1 MDKQYIVVISREFG
15 SGGHEIAQ
23 ILSEKLN
30 VNLYD
35 RKMLDE
41 IAFEKNMHIDQLKKY
56 EEKPRKTVIS
66 RRVRGFSNSPEEII
80 AEMQF
85 DYIRKKADSGESFV
99 IVGRCADTVL
109 KNRPEMISIFITGD
123 KECKINR
130 IMNVFGIDKNSADSK
145 RKRHDKTRKQYHN
158 AHSSFKWG
166 DSRYYD
172 VCINSSKLGEEI
184 TADLLETYIKE
195 RISKM

>member
-1 MDKQYIVVISREFG
+1 MVHCYKLGGLNIVLDICSGSVHVVDEVVYDVIEAYESR
-15 SGGHEIAQ
+15 S
-23 ILSEKLN
+23 K
-30 VNLYD
+30 
-35 RKMLDE
+35 
-41 IAFEKNMHIDQLKKY
+41 
-56 EEKPRKTVIS
+56 
-66 RRVRGFSNSPEEII
+66 EEII

>member
-15 SGGHEIAQ
+15 SGGHEISEM
-23 ILSEKLN
+23 LSKKLN

-41 IAFEKNMHIDQLKKY
+41 IAMEKNMHVDQLKKH
-56 EEKPRKTVIS
+56 EEKPRRKLLS
-66 RRVRGFSNSPEEII
+66 RRVRGYSNSPEEII

-109 KNRPEMISIFITGD
+109 RDRPGMISIFVTGD
-123 KECKINR
+123 KECIIKR
-130 IMNVFGIDKNSADSK
+130 IMNVFGISREEAESK
-145 RKRHDKTRKQYHN
+145 RKRHDRTRKQYHN
-158 AHSSFKWG
+158 IHSDFKWG

-172 VCINSSKLGEEI
+172 VCINSSKLGEDI

-195 RISKM
+195 RINKM

>member
-41 IAFEKNMHIDQLKKY
+41 IAIEKNMHIDQLKKY

-80 AEMQF
+80 AEMQV

>member
-15 SGGHEIAQ
+15 SGGHEIAEM
-23 ILSEKLN
+23 LSKKLN

-41 IAFEKNMHIDQLKKY
+41 IAMEKNMHVDQLKKH
-56 EEKPRKTVIS
+56 EEKPRRKLLS
-66 RRVRGFSNSPEEII
+66 RRVRGYSNSPEEII

-109 KNRPEMISIFITGD
+109 RDRPGMISIFVTGD
-123 KECKINR
+123 KECKIKR
-130 IMNVFGIDKNSADSK
+130 IMNVFGISREEAESK
-145 RKRHDKTRKQYHN
+145 RKRHDRTRKQYHN
-158 AHSSFKWG
+158 IHSDFKWG

-172 VCINSSKLGEEI
+172 VCINSSKLGEDI
-184 TADLLETYIKE
+184 TADLVETYIKE

>member
-41 IAFEKNMHIDQLKKY
+41 IAIEKNMHIDQLKKY

-130 IMNVFGIDKNSADSK
+130 IMNVFGIDKDSADSK

-184 TADLLETYIKE
+184 TADLLVTYIKE

>member
-15 SGGHEIAQ
+15 SGGHEISEM
-23 ILSEKLN
+23 LSKKLN

-41 IAFEKNMHIDQLKKY
+41 IAMEKNMHVDQLKKH
-56 EEKPRKTVIS
+56 EEKPRRKLLS
-66 RRVRGFSNSPEEII
+66 RRVRGYSNSPEEII

-109 KNRPEMISIFITGD
+109 RDRPGMISIFVTGD
-123 KECKINR
+123 KECKIKR
-130 IMNVFGIDKNSADSK
+130 IMNVFGISREEAESK
-145 RKRHDKTRKQYHN
+145 RKRHDRTRKQYHN
-158 AHSSFKWG
+158 IHSDFKWG

-172 VCINSSKLGEEI
+172 VCINSSKLGEDI

-195 RISKM
+195 RINKM

>member
-15 SGGHEIAQ
+15 SGGHEIAEM
-23 ILSEKLN
+23 LSKKLN
-30 VNLYD
+30 VNLYG

-41 IAFEKNMHIDQLKKY
+41 IAMEKNMHVDQLKKH
-56 EEKPRKTVIS
+56 EEKPRRKLLS
-66 RRVRGFSNSPEEII
+66 RRVRGYSNSPEEII

-109 KNRPEMISIFITGD
+109 RDRPGMISIFVTGD
-123 KECKINR
+123 KECKIKR
-130 IMNVFGIDKNSADSK
+130 IMNVFGISREEAESK
-145 RKRHDKTRKQYHN
+145 RKRHDRTRKQYHN
-158 AHSSFKWG
+158 IHSDFKWG

-172 VCINSSKLGEEI
+172 VCINSSKLGEDI

-195 RISKM
+195 RINKM

>member
-130 IMNVFGIDKNSADSK
+130 IMNAFGIDKDSADSK

>member
-15 SGGHEIAQ
+15 SGGHEIAEM
-23 ILSEKLN
+23 LSKKLN

-41 IAFEKNMHIDQLKKY
+41 IAMEKNMHVDQLKKH
-56 EEKPRKTVIS
+56 EEKPRRKLLS
-66 RRVRGFSNSPEEII
+66 RRVRGYSNSPEEII
-80 AEMQF
+80 AEMQI

-109 KNRPEMISIFITGD
+109 RDRPGMISIFVTGD
-123 KECKINR
+123 KECKIKR
-130 IMNVFGIDKNSADSK
+130 IMNVFGISREEAESK
-145 RKRHDKTRKQYHN
+145 RKRHDRTRKQYHN
-158 AHSSFKWG
+158 IHSDFKWG

-172 VCINSSKLGEEI
+172 VCINSSKLGEDI

-195 RISKM
+195 RINKM

>member
-15 SGGHEIAQ
+15 SGGHEIAEM
-23 ILSEKLN
+23 LSKKLN

-41 IAFEKNMHIDQLKKY
+41 IAMEKNMHVDQLKKH
-56 EEKPRKTVIS
+56 EEKPRRKLLS

-130 IMNVFGIDKNSADSK
+130 IMNVFGIDKDSADSK

>member
-15 SGGHEIAQ
+15 SGGHEIAEM
-23 ILSEKLN
+23 LSKKLN

-41 IAFEKNMHIDQLKKY
+41 IAMEKNMHVDQLKKH
-56 EEKPRKTVIS
+56 EEKPRRKLLS
-66 RRVRGFSNSPEEII
+66 RSVRGYSNSPEEII

-109 KNRPEMISIFITGD
+109 RDRPGMISIFVTGD
-123 KECKINR
+123 KECKIKR
-130 IMNVFGIDKNSADSK
+130 IMNVFGISREEAESK
-145 RKRHDKTRKQYHN
+145 RKRHDRTRKQYHN
-158 AHSSFKWG
+158 IHSDFKWG

-172 VCINSSKLGEEI
+172 VCINSSKLGEDI

-195 RISKM
+195 RINKM

>member
-15 SGGHEIAQ
+15 SGGHEIAEM
-23 ILSEKLN
+23 LSKKLN

-41 IAFEKNMHIDQLKKY
+41 IAMEKNMHVDQLKKH
-56 EEKPRKTVIS
+56 EEKPRRKLLS
-66 RRVRGFSNSPEEII
+66 RRVRGYSNSPEEII

-85 DYIRKKADSGESFV
+85 DYIRNKADSGESFV

-109 KNRPEMISIFITGD
+109 RDRPGMISIFVTGD
-123 KECKINR
+123 KECKIKR
-130 IMNVFGIDKNSADSK
+130 IMNVFGISREEAESK
-145 RKRHDKTRKQYHN
+145 RKRHDRTRKQYHN
-158 AHSSFKWG
+158 IHSDFKWG

-172 VCINSSKLGEEI
+172 VCINSSKLGEDI

-195 RISKM
+195 RINKM

>member
-1 MDKQYIVVISREFG
+1 MDKQYIVGISREFG
-15 SGGHEIAQ
+15 SGGHEIAEM
-23 ILSEKLN
+23 LSKKLN

-41 IAFEKNMHIDQLKKY
+41 IAMEKNMHVDQLKKH
-56 EEKPRKTVIS
+56 EEKPRRKLLS
-66 RRVRGFSNSPEEII
+66 RRVRGYSNSPEEII

-109 KNRPEMISIFITGD
+109 RDRPGMISIFVTGD
-123 KECKINR
+123 KECKIKR
-130 IMNVFGIDKNSADSK
+130 IMNVFGISREEAESK
-145 RKRHDKTRKQYHN
+145 RKRHDRTRKQYHN
-158 AHSSFKWG
+158 IHSDFKWG

-172 VCINSSKLGEEI
+172 VCINSSKLGEDI

-195 RISKM
+195 RINKM

>member
-30 VNLYD
+30 VNLYN

-41 IAFEKNMHIDQLKKY
+41 IAIEKNMHIDQLKKY
-56 EEKPRKTVIS
+56 EEKPCKTVIS

-166 DSRYYD
+166 DSRCYD

>member
-41 IAFEKNMHIDQLKKY
+41 IAIEKNMHIDQLKKY

>member
-15 SGGHEIAQ
+15 SGGHEIAEM
-23 ILSEKLN
+23 LSKKLN

-41 IAFEKNMHIDQLKKY
+41 IAMEKNMHVDQLKKH
-56 EEKPRKTVIS
+56 EEKPRRKLLS
-66 RRVRGFSNSPEEII
+66 RRVRGYSNSPEEII

-109 KNRPEMISIFITGD
+109 RDRPGMISIFVTGD
-123 KECKINR
+123 KECKIKRTAKKQHPRYTEILKMSLSKFYKGNIYKR
-130 IMNVFGIDKNSADSK
+130 ID
-145 RKRHDKTRKQYHN
+145 TRN
-158 AHSSFKWG
+158 IELAG
-166 DSRYYD
+166 
-172 VCINSSKLGEEI
+172 
-184 TADLLETYIKE
+184 
-195 RISKM
+195 

>member
-15 SGGHEIAQ
+15 SGGHEIAEM
-23 ILSEKLN
+23 LSKKLN

-41 IAFEKNMHIDQLKKY
+41 IAMEKNMHVDQLKKH
-56 EEKPRKTVIS
+56 EEKPRRKLLS
-66 RRVRGFSNSPEEII
+66 RRVRGYSNSPEEII

-109 KNRPEMISIFITGD
+109 RDRPGMISIFVTGD
-123 KECKINR
+123 KECKIKR
-130 IMNVFGIDKNSADSK
+130 IMNVFGISREEAESK
-145 RKRHDKTRKQYHN
+145 RKRHDRTRKQYHN
-158 AHSSFKWG
+158 IHSDFKWG
-166 DSRYYD
+166 DSRY
-172 VCINSSKLGEEI
+172 
-184 TADLLETYIKE
+184 
-195 RISKM
+195 